1 MKTAPIKSIL
11 ALAVAAAAAFPAQA
25 VSFEQ
30 NGVTLD
36 INGTVNG
43 FYVNRESKTTEDGVR
58 STNKTSGISNG
69 LLPGWINFV
78 ATGKASG
85 YDVKAH
91 VSFAPGI
98 NDSSNIVGLPD
109 EQGGYPYSQIDT
121 RNNYFSFGTPTMGT
135 FKIGRDIGMFGQ
147 NVILSDMTL
156 LGVGGTSYAA
166 VPFNTTFGM
175 IGHGYMY
182 TGFQAQISY
191 LSPKVSGFQAGA
203 GLFQPKNYSG
213 NGAKSPG
220 LQAMATYDIPGS
232 LPGQLWT
239 GMIQQKTD
247 CQSKGVPA
255 CGGDGYTA
263 NGFELGGKVKVSDFE
278 FLAYAFNGK
287 GLGLSTVGAQF
298 LGGRGD
304 DGQKTKSNGYFLQ
317 ATYKLGDT
325 KFGVNYGQN
334 KDEGSAVNALYA
346 DTGALAGTYSER
358 KNQSYTLGVYHSL
371 NKFVTLVGEF
381 NNEKITTNNAGN
393 TKNNTISLGG
403 ILFF

>member
-43 FYVNRESKTTEDGVR
+43 FYVNRETKDTTSGSQVTTK
-58 STNKTSGISNG
+58 SSGISNG

-78 ATGKASG
+78 ATTKAGG

-91 VSFAPGI
+91 ISFAPGI
-98 NDSSNIVGLPD
+98 NDSSSNVGLPSAPGAGAT
-109 EQGGYPYSQIDT
+109 GGSNSPFTQIDT

-156 LGVGGTSYAA
+156 IGVGGTSNAA
-166 VPFNTTFGM
+166 IPFNTTFGM

-182 TGFQAQISY
+182 TGFQAQVSY
-191 LSPKVSGFQAGA
+191 MSPKVSGFQAGA
-203 GLFQPKNYSG
+203 GLFQPKNYAG
-213 NGAKSPG
+213 DTAKTPG
-220 LQAMATYDIPGS
+220 LQAMATYDIPGA

-239 GMIQQKTD
+239 GLVHQKTD
-247 CQSKGVPA
+247 CQTSTG
-255 CGGDGYTA
+255 CGIKPYTA
-263 NGFELGGKVKVSDFE
+263 NGFELGGKVKVDAFE
-278 FLAYAFNGK
+278 FLAYTFTGK
-287 GLGLSTVGAQF
+287 GLGLSSVGAQF
-298 LGGRGD
+298 YGGAD
-304 DGQKTKSNGYFLQ
+304 TDGNKTKSNGYFLQ
-317 ATYKLGDT
+317 GTYKLGDT
-325 KFGVNYGQN
+325 KFGLNYGQN
-334 KDEGSAVNALYA
+334 KDKDGFLG
-346 DTGALAGTYSER
+346 DGGER
-358 KNQSYTLGVYHSL
+358 KNRSYTLGVYHSL
-371 NKFVTLVGEF
+371 NKFITLVGEF
-381 NNEKITTNNAGN
+381 NNEKITTNGPGEI
-393 TKNNTISLGG
+393 KNNTVSLGG

>member
-11 ALAVAAAAAFPAQA
+11 ALAVAAAAASSAQA

-43 FYVNRESKTTEDGVR
+43 FYVNRDSKTTVEGV
-58 STNKTSGISNG
+58 SQTTKTSGISNG

-78 ATGKASG
+78 ATGKAGG

-91 VSFAPGI
+91 ISFAPGI
-98 NDSSNIVGLPD
+98 NDRSDIVGLPKGSGAD
-109 EQGGYPYSQIDT
+109 GITQGVDNSPFSQIDT

-135 FKIGRDIGMFGQ
+135 VKIGRDIGMFGQ
-147 NVILSDMTL
+147 NVVLSDMTL
-156 LGVGGTSYAA
+156 LGVGGTTNAA
-166 VPFNTTFGM
+166 IPFNTTFGM

-203 GLFQPKNYSG
+203 GLFQPKSFSG
-213 NGAKSPG
+213 NSAKTPG
-220 LQAMATYDIPGS
+220 LQAMATYDIPGA

-239 GMIQQKTD
+239 GLVHQKTD
-247 CQSKGVPA
+247 CQSSTTCATKPF
-255 CGGDGYTA
+255 TA
-263 NGFELGGKVKVSDFE
+263 NGFELGGKVRFDAFE
-278 FLAYAFNGK
+278 VLAYGFNGK

-298 LGGRGD
+298 LGGAD
-304 DGQKTKSNGYFLQ
+304 ADGNKTKSNGYFVQ
-317 ATYKLGDT
+317 GTYKLGDT
-325 KFGVNYGQN
+325 KFGLNYGQN
-334 KDEGSAVNALYA
+334 KDK
-346 DTGALAGTYSER
+346 DGAAGAGVSL

-371 NKFVTLVGEF
+371 NKFITLVGEF
-381 NNEKITTNNAGN
+381 NNEKQTNSANSN
-393 TKNNTISLGG
+393 ETKTNTISLGG

>member
-1 MKTAPIKSIL
+1 MKTAPIKSML
-11 ALAVAAAAAFPAQA
+11 ALAVAAVAASSAHA

-43 FYVNRESKTTEDGVR
+43 FYVNRESKVDNGAGTT
-58 STNKTSGISNG
+58 TTTKTSGISNG
-69 LLPGWINFV
+69 LLPGWVNFV
-78 ATGKASG
+78 ATGKAGG

-91 VSFAPGI
+91 ISFAPGI

-109 EQGGYPYSQIDT
+109 AQGGYPYSQIDT

-156 LGVGGTSYAA
+156 LGVGGTSNAA

-213 NGAKSPG
+213 NAAKSPG
-220 LQAMATYDIPGS
+220 FQAMATYDIPGS

-239 GMIQQKTD
+239 GMIQQKSD
-247 CQSKGVPA
+247 CQNADPA
-255 CGGDGYTA
+255 CNGKGYTA

-278 FLAYAFNGK
+278 FLAYGFNGK
-287 GLGLSTVGAQF
+287 GLGMSTIGAQF
-298 LGGRGD
+298 LGGAGA

-317 ATYKLGDT
+317 GTYKLGDT
-325 KFGVNYGQN
+325 KFGLNFGEN
-334 KDEGSAVNALYA
+334 KDKGSAVGVLYESA
-346 DTGALAGTYSER
+346 GATEV
-358 KNQSYTLGVYHSL
+358 KNRSYTLGVYHSL

-381 NNEKITTNNAGN
+381 NNEKITTNNPGN

>member
-11 ALAVAAAAAFPAQA
+11 ALAVAAAAASSAQA

-43 FYVNRESKTTEDGVR
+43 FYVNRESKVDNGAGTTTTTK
-58 STNKTSGISNG
+58 SSGISNG

-78 ATGKASG
+78 ATGKAGG

-91 VSFAPGI
+91 ISFAPGI
-98 NDSSNIVGLPD
+98 NDSSSIVGLPD
-109 EQGGYPYSQIDT
+109 AAGGYPYSQIDT

-135 FKIGRDIGMFGQ
+135 VKIGRDIGMFGQ

-156 LGVGGTSYAA
+156 LGVGGTSNAA

-213 NGAKSPG
+213 NAAKSPG

-232 LPGQLWT
+232 LPGQL
-239 GMIQQKTD
+239 
-247 CQSKGVPA
+247 
-255 CGGDGYTA
+255 
-263 NGFELGGKVKVSDFE
+263 
-278 FLAYAFNGK
+278 
-287 GLGLSTVGAQF
+287 
-298 LGGRGD
+298 
-304 DGQKTKSNGYFLQ
+304 
-317 ATYKLGDT
+317 
-325 KFGVNYGQN
+325 
-334 KDEGSAVNALYA
+334 
-346 DTGALAGTYSER
+346 
-358 KNQSYTLGVYHSL
+358 
-371 NKFVTLVGEF
+371 
-381 NNEKITTNNAGN
+381 
-393 TKNNTISLGG
+393 
-403 ILFF
+403 